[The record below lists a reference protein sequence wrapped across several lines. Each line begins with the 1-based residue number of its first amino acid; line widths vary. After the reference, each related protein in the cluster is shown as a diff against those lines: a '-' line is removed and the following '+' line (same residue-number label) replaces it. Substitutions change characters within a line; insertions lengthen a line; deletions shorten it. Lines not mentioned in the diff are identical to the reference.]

1 MVSDS
6 VDWLVLGC
14 YAACVY
20 LLVRP
25 SSKAKDAIDGY
36 FTGMATLARIA
47 TDF

>member
-1 MVSDS
+1 MADS

-14 YAACVY
+14 YAALVY

-36 FTGMATLARIA
+36 FTGMAKLATIA